1 MLDEMIS
8 FDDTNDKV
16 IWGSVFTGIG
26 FTLGMSC
33 FLLQCLRRKCQR
45 RKCQRRKRRRPV
57 VKILKES
64 QKSDDDTTSS
74 AIELTPE
81 PTSDAT
87 TDYESDE
94 EGEMNEVAV
103 SKGANAPPTIL
114 ERIVPISNI
123 LNTSTPQ
130 ATRPKGIVYL

>member
-1 MLDEMIS
+1 MLDEIIS

-45 RKCQRRKRRRPV
+45 KKRRRPV
-57 VKILKES
+57 VKVLKES
-64 QKSDDDTTSS
+64 QGSDDDTTSS
-74 AIELTPE
+74 GIELTPE

-94 EGEMNEVAV
+94 DGEMNEVVV
-103 SKGANAPPTIL
+103 SKNTNSRPTIL
-114 ERIVPISNI
+114 ERVVPIANI
-123 LNTSTPQ
+123 LNTSTAQP
-130 ATRPKGIVYL
+130 TRPKGVVYL